1 MSYLKP
7 SICAMLLVMTISSTA
22 LAGNIAPRS
31 GNITPSRSG
40 NITPS
45 RSGNITPSRSGN
57 ITPSR
62 SGIVTSTDSSVDT
75 RGRFGFSLLVQL
87 LLESG
92 LLF

>member
-7 SICAMLLVMTISSTA
+7 SICAVLLVMSISSTA
-22 LAGNIAPRS
+22 LAGNITPRS

-40 NITPS
+40 NITPT
-45 RSGNITPSRSGN
+45 RSGNITP
-57 ITPSR
+57 TR
-62 SGIVTSTDSSVDT
+62 SGIVPVDSLD
-75 RGRFGFSLLVQL
+75 RGRFGFTFLFQL

>member
-7 SICAMLLVMTISSTA
+7 SICAVLLVMSISSTA
-22 LAGNIAPRS
+22 LAGNITPRS

-45 RSGNITPSRSGN
+45 RSGNITPTRSGN
-57 ITPSR
+57 ITPTR
-62 SGIVTSTDSSVDT
+62 SGIVPAGSLD
-75 RGRFGFSLLVQL
+75 RGRFGFNFLFQL

-92 LLF
+92 LVF

>member
-7 SICAMLLVMTISSTA
+7 SICAALLVMSISSMT
-22 LAGNIAPRS
+22 LAGNITPRS

-45 RSGNITPSRSGN
+45 RSGNITPTRSR
-57 ITPSR
+57 
-62 SGIVTSTDSSVDT
+62 IVSVDSLD
-75 RGRFGFSLLVQL
+75 RGQFGFTFLFQL

>member
-7 SICAMLLVMTISSTA
+7 SICAALLVMSISSMT
-22 LAGNIAPRS
+22 LAGNITPRS

-45 RSGNITPSRSGN
+45 RSRNITPTRSR
-57 ITPSR
+57 
-62 SGIVTSTDSSVDT
+62 IVSVDSLD
-75 RGRFGFSLLVQL
+75 RGQFGFTFLFQL